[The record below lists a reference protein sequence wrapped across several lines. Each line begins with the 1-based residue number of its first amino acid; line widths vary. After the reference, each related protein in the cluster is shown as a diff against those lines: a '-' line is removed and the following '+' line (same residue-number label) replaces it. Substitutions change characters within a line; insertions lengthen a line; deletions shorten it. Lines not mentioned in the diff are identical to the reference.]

1 MAILAGIDEA
11 GFGPLLGPL
20 TVTATAFQMPDH
32 LADESLWQVLAG
44 GVTKK
49 ISKRLSAVV
58 IGDSKRIYTSR
69 GGKRLDLLERAVL
82 ACLIAGRI
90 EAKTLTELLGAVCPA
105 SLDHM
110 DRYPWYNG
118 SQLAL
123 PHKAGADDLAL
134 AGRSLLSA
142 LNRNNMRLFSMSSEI
157 LFAGE
162 YNKLVEATRNKSA
175 TLLDITCR
183 LLSSLWNKAGQEL
196 LRVYVDRQGG
206 RMRYLSSL
214 QRVFRGCNFKI
225 IEENNRV
232 SAYKISNGHRQMEVT
247 FAVKSEDT
255 QLAVALASMT
265 SKYLRELFM
274 ALLNRFWAD
283 RIDGLKPTAGYY
295 VDGKRYLGQIAPA
308 MSQLGCDPNILCRSR

>member
-1 MAILAGIDEA
+1 MAIIAGIDEA

-49 ISKRLSAVV
+49 LSKRLSAVV

-82 ACLIAGRI
+82 ASLLAGGTQ
-90 EAKTLTELLGAVCPA
+90 AGSLTELLAAVSPN
-105 SLDHM
+105 SLGHL
-110 DRYPWYNG
+110 DRYPWYKAA
-118 SQLAL
+118 QLPL
-123 PHKAGADDLAL
+123 PHKAGASDLSL
-134 AGRSLLSA
+134 AGKGLLSA
-142 LNRNNMRLFSMSSEI
+142 LKRKNMRLFSVSSEI

-162 YNKLVEATRNKSA
+162 YNKLVQATRNKSA
-175 TLLDITCR
+175 TLLDLTCR
-183 LLSSLWNKAGQEL
+183 LLSGLWAKAGREW

-214 QRVFRGCNFKI
+214 QRVFPGCEFKI
-225 IEENNRV
+225 VEECDQI
-232 SAYKISNGHRQMEVT
+232 SAYRICDGDRQMEVS
-247 FAVKSEDT
+247 FAIKAEDT
-255 QLAVALASMT
+255 QLPVALASMT

-274 ALLNRFWAD
+274 ALFNRFWAEK
-283 RIDGLKPTAGYY
+283 IEGLKPTAGYY
-295 VDGKRYLGQIAPA
+295 VDGKRFLEDIAPA
-308 MSQLGCDPNILCRSR
+308 ISELGFDPAILRRTR

>member
-32 LADESLWQVLAG
+32 LADESLWQLLAG

-49 ISKRLSAVV
+49 ISKRHSAIA

-69 GGKRLDLLERAVL
+69 GGKRLDLLERGVL
-82 ACLIAGRI
+82 ASLSAGGTQTG
-90 EAKTLTELLGAVCPA
+90 TLTELLNAICPA
-105 SLDHM
+105 AIGHM
-110 DRYPWYNG
+110 PRYPWYKG
-118 SQLAL
+118 AQLAL
-123 PHKAGADDLAL
+123 PHRAGASDLAL
-134 AGRSLLSA
+134 AGKGLQAA
-142 LNRNNMRLFSMSSEI
+142 LKRNDMRLFSMSAEI

-162 YNKLVEATRNKSA
+162 YNKLIEATRNKSA

-183 LLSSLWNKAGQEL
+183 LLLDLWHKAGAEL

-214 QRVFRGCNFKI
+214 QRVFPGCKFKI
-225 IEENNRV
+225 TEEH
-232 SAYKISNGHRQMEVT
+232 SQESTYIISDGPRRMEIS

-274 ALLNRFWAD
+274 SLLNRFWAD

-295 VDGKRYLGQIAPA
+295 VDGKRYLGEIAPA
-308 MSQLGCDPNILCRSR
+308 MAELGCEPELLKRSR